1 MSQMRRWGPVRWST
15 ALYQKDRL
23 PARRPFGAVMAWQ
36 GDYLIV
42 ARPDPHGS
50 YATAREA
57 IDRARQR
64 LKGQFVL

>member
-1 MSQMRRWGPVRWST
+1 MPASRRWGPIKWT
-15 ALYQKDRL
+15 TDLYPKDRL
-23 PARRPFGAVMAWQ
+23 PARRPFGAVTAWQ

-50 YATAREA
+50 YATASEA

-64 LKGQFVL
+64 LNGKFCF